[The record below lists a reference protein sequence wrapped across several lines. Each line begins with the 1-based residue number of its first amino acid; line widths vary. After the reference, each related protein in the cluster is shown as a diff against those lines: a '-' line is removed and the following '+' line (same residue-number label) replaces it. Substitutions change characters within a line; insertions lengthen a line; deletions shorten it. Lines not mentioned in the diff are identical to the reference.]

1 MNELTI
7 PVDNI
12 FINQAAHAMVEAL
25 GEIPVENEAL
35 FTSMRA
41 KKKLAP
47 RAAVEIREK
56 EGRVYFAASIGDIR
70 YSEKDSLP
78 EAYFLEAWADGYREA
93 LLKEVRIQ
101 VSELLE
107 GRYYISEPKT
117 LENGGLTPEE
127 REEVK
132 KMFPGFDEIPGTV
145 YGVMFYGKN
154 GIPDRG
160 RSG

>member
-1 MNELTI
+1 MKELTI

-41 KKKLAP
+41 KKKLDP
-47 RAAVEIREK
+47 KAAVDIREE
-56 EGRVYFAASIGDIR
+56 EGSVYFAASIGDIR

-107 GRYYISEPKT
+107 GRYLISEPKT
-117 LENGGLTPEE
+117 LENGG
-127 REEVK
+127 
-132 KMFPGFDEIPGTV
+132 
-145 YGVMFYGKN
+145 
-154 GIPDRG
+154 
-160 RSG
+160 